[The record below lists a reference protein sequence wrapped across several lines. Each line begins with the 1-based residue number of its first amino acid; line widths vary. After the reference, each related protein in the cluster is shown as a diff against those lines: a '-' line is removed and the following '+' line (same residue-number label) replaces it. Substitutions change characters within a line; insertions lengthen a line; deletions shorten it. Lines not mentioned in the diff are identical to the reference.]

1 MFASRHLPSPPASL
15 VHELLGRYGEPHRA
29 YHNATHIADV
39 LRWFDIV
46 WDQVGWDSPA
56 DVYAAVL
63 FHDAIYDPQRKD
75 NEARSADLAKDHGA
89 SDYARLLIMLT
100 SKHGQL
106 EPGDV
111 DRDTANFL
119 DCDTA
124 ILGAEPAQ
132 FDAYDAAIRREYAGI
147 PDADFRAGRA
157 KFLRAMLERPR
168 IFLGDLLHA
177 RLDAAARTNLA
188 RALERYVSR

>member
-1 MFASRHLPSPPASL
+1 VFASRHLPSPPASL
-15 VHELLGRYGEPHRA
+15 IHELLGRYGESHRA
-29 YHNATHIADV
+29 YHNATHIGDM
-39 LRWFDIV
+39 LRWFDWT
-46 WDQVGWDSPA
+46 WDEVGWGSPA

-75 NEARSADLAKDHGA
+75 NEARSSDLAKDHGA

-106 EPGDV
+106 DPADV
-111 DRDTANFL
+111 DRDAANFL

-124 ILGAEPAQ
+124 ILGAEPPQ

-147 PDADFRAGRA
+147 PDAAYGPARKA
-157 KFLRAMLERPR
+157 FLSNMLARPR
-168 IFLGDLLHA
+168 IFLGDLFHTK
-177 RLDAAARTNLA
+177 LDAAARENLA
-188 RALERYVSR
+188 RAIAKYI

>member
-1 MFASRHLPSPPASL
+1 VFASRHLPSPPASL
-15 VHELLGRYGEPHRA
+15 VHELLGRYGESHRA

-39 LRWFDIV
+39 LRWFDWT
-46 WDQVGWDSPA
+46 WDEVGWDSPA

-106 EPGDV
+106 LPSDVV
-111 DRDTANFL
+111 DRDAANFL

-147 PDADFRAGRA
+147 PDAAFRHARGA
-157 KFLRAMLERPR
+157 FLANMLARPR
-168 IFLGDLLHA
+168 IFLGELFHA
-177 RLDAAARTNLA
+177 KLDANARDNLV
-188 RALERYVSR
+188 RAIAKYR

>member
-15 VHELLGRYGEPHRA
+15 VHELLGRYGESHRA
-29 YHNATHIADV
+29 YHNATHIAEM
-39 LRWFDIV
+39 LRWFDWT
-46 WDQVGWDSPA
+46 WDEVGWDSPA

-106 EPGDV
+106 APGDV
-111 DRDTANFL
+111 DRDAANFL

-147 PDADFRAGRA
+147 PEPEYRTARRA
-157 KFLRAMLERPR
+157 FLSNMLAQPR
-168 IFLGDLLHA
+168 IFLGDLFHA
-177 RLDAAARTNLA
+177 RLDKAARENLA
-188 RALERYVSR
+188 RAIERYSSR

>member
-15 VHELLGRYGEPHRA
+15 VHELLGRYGESHRA

-39 LRWFDIV
+39 LRWFDVV
-46 WDQVGWDSPA
+46 WDEVGWDSPA

-75 NEARSADLAKDHGA
+75 NEAQSADLAKLHGA
-89 SDYARLLIMLT
+89 TDYARLLIMLT

-106 EPGDV
+106 LPGDV
-111 DRDTANFL
+111 DRDAANFL

-147 PDADFRAGRA
+147 PDNDFARGRRAFLENMRA
-157 KFLRAMLERPR
+157 RPR
-168 IFLGDLLHA
+168 IFLGDLLHEK
-177 RLDAAARTNLA
+177 LDAAARDNLA
-188 RALERYVSR
+188 RAIAKYA